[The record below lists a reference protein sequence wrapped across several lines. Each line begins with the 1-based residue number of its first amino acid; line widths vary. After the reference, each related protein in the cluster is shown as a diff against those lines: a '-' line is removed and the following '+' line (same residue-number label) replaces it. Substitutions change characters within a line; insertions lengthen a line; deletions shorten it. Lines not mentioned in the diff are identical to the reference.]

1 MIEHNPLYQAM
12 IHATS
17 QTLENMAFMEV
28 LEHPDKT
35 CEIPSNELAWAS
47 LLIHDPVQGE
57 LRLAI
62 PQPLLCTLTG
72 NIFGMDEEDVTPEQQ
87 NDILNEL
94 LNTIAGLFMT
104 NLLATDQ
111 KYQLGLPEQG
121 EGDLPEPDAD
131 TVVWK
136 LMTSDE
142 DPLQLFAVGASL
154 VALNNDE

>member
-12 IHATS
+12 TQAVS

-28 LEHPDKT
+28 MEHPDKT
-35 CEIPSNELAWAS
+35 FDIPAEELVWAS
-47 LLIHDPVQGE
+47 LLVHDPVQGE
-57 LRLAI
+57 LRLAL
-62 PQPLLCTLTG
+62 PQPLLRTLTG
-72 NIFGMDEEDVTPEQQ
+72 NIFGMDEDDVTPEQQ

-104 NLLATDQ
+104 NLLASDQ

-121 EGDLPEPDAD
+121 KEELPEPDAD
-131 TVVWK
+131 TVVWR

-142 DPLQLFAVGASL
+142 DPLQLFAVGTSL
-154 VALNNDE
+154 VALKDS